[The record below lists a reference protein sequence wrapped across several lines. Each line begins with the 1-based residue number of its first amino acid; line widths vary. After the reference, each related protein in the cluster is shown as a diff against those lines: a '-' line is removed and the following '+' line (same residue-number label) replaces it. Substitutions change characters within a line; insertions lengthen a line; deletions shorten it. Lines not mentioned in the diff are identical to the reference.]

1 MGTEDGSHL
10 EERYPGLSYKQVQ
23 PGDPLPFRDAE
34 FDVVFSNAVLEH
46 VGSRSAQ
53 AAFVRELC
61 RVGKAFFITTP
72 NRWFPIEHHT
82 GLPMLHYLPAPVV
95 PVAAAPH
102 PLQALGRGNESEH
115 PHSSRVAQAVSGCG
129 GSRSPFGSSLRTG
142 VKSCRLREKPRVS
155 GGKRNDRPFRW
166 SGKRVLITGGSSG
179 IGKHLAAN
187 LARQGAHVAIVADD
201 PKKLLDAESELK
213 QLSPAVW
220 SHPCDIAVL
229 DDIRT
234 MARAYR
240 EKFGAPD
247 VLVNNAGYAVY
258 YTFEQTPL
266 EEVQRL
272 FQVNLVGAALI
283 TREFLPDMIAAGGG
297 DVVMVAS
304 IAGRIPMTP
313 CGAYSASKHG
323 LVALAELLRIET
335 ARFNVR
341 VQVVCPGRV
350 ETDFFSHESFRQRA
364 PAARIHPHDH
374 AGGCYAEHSRCGR
387 A

>member
-1 MGTEDGSHL
+1 M
-10 EERYPGLSYKQVQ
+10 
-23 PGDPLPFRDAE
+23 
-34 FDVVFSNAVLEH
+34 
-46 VGSRSAQ
+46 
-53 AAFVRELC
+53 
-61 RVGKAFFITTP
+61 
-72 NRWFPIEHHT
+72 
-82 GLPMLHYLPAPVV
+82 
-95 PVAAAPH
+95 
-102 PLQALGRGNESEH
+102 
-115 PHSSRVAQAVSGCG
+115 
-129 GSRSPFGSSLRTG
+129 
-142 VKSCRLREKPRVS
+142 S

-166 SGKRVLITGGSSG
+166 DGKRVLITGGSSG
-179 IGKHLAAN
+179 IGKHLAAS

-201 PKKLLDAESELK
+201 PRKLLDAEAELK
-213 QLSPAVW
+213 QFSPVVW

-229 DDIRT
+229 DDVRT

-364 PAARIHPHDH
+364 PRPESARTIPLEAVTQSIVDAVAYDRFLSYRPRYYALLSWIAAGLPLLFRPLWHRLMTARVESAYLRSGTSKPQ
-374 AGGCYAEHSRCGR
+374 
-387 A
+387 